1 MTLPMS
7 SCATRRVSNTPRS
20 SSTCSTWTASGS
32 STNSR
37 ARKSRRSFMFSGMVS
52 GMVSG
57 MFSGMLPAG
66 RSGGPGGLR
75 VLLLRREA
83 LPDADL
89 GHQHP
94 DGVGR
99 LRADPEPMQRT
110 LLVDLD
116 HRGGVHRLIPADV
129 LDEPAVARAPL
140 VGDDDPVEGALL
152 GPQPLQPDAN
162 RHVPYS

>member
-37 ARKSRRSFMFSGMVS
+37 ARKSRRSFMFAGMF
-52 GMVSG
+52 SG
-57 MFSGMLPAG
+57 MFSGMSSGMFSGTFPAR

-99 LRADPEPMQRT
+99 LRAAPEPMQRT

-116 HRGGVHRLIPADV
+116 HRGVVHRLIPADV

-140 VGDDDPVEGALL
+140 GGDDDPVEGALF
-152 GPQPLQPDAN
+152 GPRPLQPDTN
-162 RHVPYS
+162 